1 MPPFIS
7 LLSSTIAGLFELT
20 TAWGVSVAV
29 PCPRFPTQAEVLSP
43 AVTHDAPLLGFQF
56 LNSHSNSTLPLQA
69 VALLRESP
77 VTCDLF
83 KVTLQHVPVLPE
95 E

>member
-43 AVTHDAPLLGFQF
+43 AATHDASLWVQF
-56 LNSHSNSTLPLQA
+56 LNSHSSSTVPLQA

-77 VTCDLF
+77 VTF
-83 KVTLQHVPVLPE
+83 QHLPE